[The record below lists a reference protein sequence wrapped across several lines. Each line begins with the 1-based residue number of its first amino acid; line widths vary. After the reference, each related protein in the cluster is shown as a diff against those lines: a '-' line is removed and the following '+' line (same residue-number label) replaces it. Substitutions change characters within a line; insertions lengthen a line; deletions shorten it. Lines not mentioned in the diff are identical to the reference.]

1 MLSAAAAAL
10 VFPAAYAAGAQDDP
24 AQDNPEAVQTPET
37 VQTDTQIDTKAETS
51 AIMYLGADQ
60 ISARDI
66 LGEEIAG
73 ADGDEIA
80 HIDDLVIDANGKAE
94 TVVFKSGDAFGLGGK
109 RGALDYS
116 QVSVAI
122 DESADPRTSVSM
134 TEDAIKSVAEYVTE
148 ETNDYRLASE
158 LIGASAK
165 LSASDEEATITDLIL
180 AQDGSVEHVIVQNG
194 LVGAVG
200 GEKMAIDYT
209 DIAIEQGDG
218 GGVVIGL
225 TPDELAA
232 SQRFEYSETPVYEP
246 AYDPAIPDGPS
257 QP

>member
-1 MLSAAAAAL
+1 MRRLMLSAAAAAL
-10 VFPAAYAAGAQDDP
+10 VLPAAAAIAQTAPENVQPD
-24 AQDNPEAVQTPET
+24 AQIETETSTQVDAEA
-37 VQTDTQIDTKAETS
+37 DAS
-51 AIMYLGADQ
+51 AIMYLAADQ
-60 ISARDI
+60 ISAKDL

-73 ADGDEIA
+73 ANGDNIA
-80 HIDDLVIDANGKAE
+80 HIDDLVIDANGKAD
-94 TVVFKSGDAFGLGGK
+94 TVVFKSGGAFGLGGK
-109 RGALDYS
+109 RGALDYG
-116 QVSVAI
+116 QVSIAV

-158 LIGASAK
+158 LIGASAQ
-165 LSASDEEATITDLIL
+165 LSTSDEEATITDLIL
-180 AQDGSVEHVIVQNG
+180 AEDGSVEHVIVQNG

-209 DIAIEQGDG
+209 SIAIEQGDG
-218 GGVVIGL
+218 GGVVISL

-246 AYDPAIPDGPS
+246 MTPNGPS